1 MDTQKRYIED
11 RIDELEEEVARL
23 KEENVSLKAEL
34 DSQKKI
40 LAILPIFNEKLKEI
54 SNFNERLREVFK
66 DSKKISGGYDI
77 DFSQNLSSSPNPK
90 TFPTRSNSV
99 IKPTPTKINPSSSNP
114 YKENTPP
121 RSKVNYENTFSQ
133 QNIFNSSDTP
143 KENSEEKFNRLNFDE
158 SFVEEFNRLS
168 GLSGKDFTDARKTFL
183 KENQVVAFSCDN
195 VSKRM
200 NNPNQSPVFVEVSPV
215 QRGDFWAILIQEN
228 TFAVLPN
235 PQNSYNDNLHMER
248 AMVKV
253 FDSNFKP
260 NNTYDK
266 IQVERPA
273 LFEKIGNTWTLREK
287 GYLILE

>member
-1 MDTQKRYIED
+1 MDTKKRYIEE
-11 RIDELEEEVARL
+11 RIDELEEEVVRL
-23 KEENVSLKAEL
+23 KEENISLKAEL

-66 DSKKISGGYDI
+66 DNRKISGSYDV
-77 DFSQNLSSSPNPK
+77 DFYQNLSSSPNPK

-121 RSKVNYENTFSQ
+121 RSQ

-168 GLSGKDFTDARKTFL
+168 GLSGKDFTDARKNFL